1 MMTEE
6 KSEYPIKI
14 VEVFHQ
20 TDAAGN
26 EVVTAVTVD
35 SLDPENPDNIPLWH
49 ITSKTTTQ

>member
-35 SLDPENPDNIPLWH
+35 SFDPEKSQGGRHALHHPG
-49 ITSKTTTQ
+49 T